1 MKNVC
6 KKGVKRQNRRTIQD
20 MFMNHKKTY
29 KTTNR
34 LKIKYRIRKIIKHC
48 RNKQKTDSNERHIK
62 ERMK

>member
-1 MKNVC
+1 MY
-6 KKGVKRQNRRTIQD
+6 VKRGKTTKSAD
-20 MFMNHKKTY
+20 DLGYVYEHKKTY

-48 RNKQKTDSNERHIK
+48 RYKQKTDSNERHIK